1 MAPGAP
7 VPMYHC
13 VPRVPSA
20 PRGIEKSKVAAFDEP
35 EFVTVALEPAAPVET
50 VPTAIVAAAPSL
62 PLVPAS
68 PLGIVKL
75 NVAAELVP
83 ELLTAAELPATP
95 VVTVPTATVAAGSVP
110 ARTSGLGGGTPG
122 ANATSAATHVF
133 VPAVFDGT
141 LYVAVISPVAEVGAF
156 NKKPL
161 YWCNCPVSPVAT
173 AAPRVHPAGSVKES
187 SGY

>member
-95 VVTVPTATVAAGSVP
+95 VVTGPTATVAAVPSGPRNTVP
-110 ARTSGLGGGTPG
+110 APSAGNAVPDQMYSLPSAETKIGRHTSELQ
-122 ANATSAATHVF
+122 
-133 VPAVFDGT
+133 
-141 LYVAVISPVAEVGAF
+141 SPLNLVCR
-156 NKKPL
+156 L
-161 YWCNCPVSPVAT
+161 
-173 AAPRVHPAGSVKES
+173 
-187 SGY
+187 